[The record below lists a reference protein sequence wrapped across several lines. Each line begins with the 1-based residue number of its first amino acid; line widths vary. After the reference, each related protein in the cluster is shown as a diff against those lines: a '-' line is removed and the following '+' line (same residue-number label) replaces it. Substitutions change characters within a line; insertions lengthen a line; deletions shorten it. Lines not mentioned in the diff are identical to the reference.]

1 MSATAAAP
9 VQPPEPAGAEEHRAA
24 VSTFTRSFKGATAA
38 VRRLRGR
45 ESHRPGELSYAQCGL
60 LFVLAEHGELPASE
74 LAGLADV
81 APATATQMLDHLSVG
96 GFVERV
102 RGEQDRRLVLVS
114 LTARGSEL
122 VAARRSRYEALWTA
136 ELADF
141 SVEELRAATAVL
153 GRASAVFVQIAAE
166 SDAEAA
172 LEASAGAE
180 LTLPADAR

>member
-1 MSATAAAP
+1 LSATAAAP
-9 VQPPEPAGAEEHRAA
+9 VQPPPADADEHRAA

-45 ESHRPGELSYAQCGL
+45 ESHRSGELSYAQCGL
-60 LFVLAEHGELPASE
+60 LFVLAEHGELAASE

-81 APATATQMLDHLSVG
+81 APGTATQMLDHLSAG

-122 VAARRSRYEALWTA
+122 VAARRSRHEALWTA

-153 GRASAVFVQIAAE
+153 GRASAVFAQLAAE
-166 SDAEAA
+166 SDADAA

-180 LTLPADAR
+180 LTQPDTAS